1 LITCFGADGKKN
13 PGSRNN
19 RFTTFGGLL
28 GSNGSFVEGSVVQL
42 AGYDHG
48 IQYIACGLGTLAE
61 TAADD
66 FGWNLGDPGSSS
78 GSTVTVLFQ
87 GFSSSRKLILTGAL
101 GTILRFLSSVLG
113 VYMVQLQAITGKG
126 HREYL
131 DLSAHRRHYG
141 DQGNQGRTIQTVAAI
156 IRRMNPEVPKYPI
169 NNRR

>member
-1 LITCFGADGKKN
+1 MITCFGADGKKN

-113 VYMVQLQAITGKG
+113 VYMVKLQAKTERVIANILIYLLIGGTMEI
-126 HREYL
+126 RE
-131 DLSAHRRHYG
+131 
-141 DQGNQGRTIQTVAAI
+141 
-156 IRRMNPEVPKYPI
+156 IREEQFKLLQQSSEE
-169 NNRR
+169 